1 MKYNFSEN
9 RTSGRINDPVKPLS
23 GVAKV
28 FILLIPLLII
38 AAFIAFFTDIFIAL
52 VMCLL
57 FALVLNPFV
66 DFIQGFG
73 IGRSLSILIVYAVI
87 GGGLYFTVN
96 MIAPSFIEQSDSL
109 TKSYKEFRVSEKLKD
124 VEKWIEKNVP
134 YIKKGDVGKEIESSV
149 RSSFAKAEDIISG
162 VVSTVL
168 FIIIIPF
175 ITFFILR
182 DRQKIKNGVI
192 SIVPNR
198 YFEMTINIIDKIE
211 KQLSSYVRAWL
222 LDAFILGLL
231 SFIGLSIMGVN
242 NAIIIG
248 MVAGGGHLIPYA
260 GPIVGGIPAILISI
274 IQYGDFHM
282 VLPIL
287 ILFTVIY
294 ILDSSFI
301 QPYLFSKGAEMNPI
315 VIIALI
321 LIGNQILGAFGALI
335 AIPVATILKVSAKET
350 INGFRNYKLGYY

>member
-1 MKYNFSEN
+1 MKQKTHTEVQSPAKD
-9 RTSGRINDPVKPLS
+9 TVKPLS
-23 GVAKV
+23 GLTKV
-28 FILLIPLLII
+28 FILLIPALII
-38 AAFIAFFTDIFIAL
+38 AAFVAFFTDIFIAL

-57 FALVLNPFV
+57 FALVLSPFV

-73 IGRSLSILIVYAVI
+73 FGRSVSILIVYVVI
-87 GGGLYFTVN
+87 GFALYFSFN
-96 MIAPSFIEQSDSL
+96 MITPAFIEQSESL
-109 TKSYKEFRVSEKLKD
+109 TKSYKEFKVSEKLKD
-124 VEKWIEKNVP
+124 IEKWIEKNVP
-134 YIKKGDVGKEIESSV
+134 YLKKGDVGKEIESSV
-149 RSSFAKAEDIISG
+149 RSSFTKAEDIISG

-168 FIIIIPF
+168 YIIIIPF

-198 YFEMTINIIDKIE
+198 YFEMTINIIYKIE
-211 KQLSSYVRAWL
+211 KQLSSYVRSWL
-222 LDAFILGLL
+222 LDAFILGLMA
-231 SFIGLSIMGVN
+231 FIGLSIMGVN

-248 MVAGGGHLIPYA
+248 MVAGAGHLIPYA
-260 GPIVGGIPAILISI
+260 GPVVGGVPAILISI

-282 VLPIL
+282 VLPII

-301 QPYLFSKGAEMNPI
+301 QPYLFGKGAEMNPI

-335 AIPVATILKVSAKET
+335 AIPIATILKVSAKET

>member
-1 MKYNFSEN
+1 MQKELNTQYIPPAS
-9 RTSGRINDPVKPLS
+9 SPVKPLS
-23 GVAKV
+23 GLTKV
-28 FILLIPLLII
+28 FILLIPLLIV
-38 AAFIAFFTDIFIAL
+38 AAFIAFFTEIFIAL
-52 VMCLL
+52 IMCLL
-57 FALVLNPFV
+57 FALVLSPFV
-66 DFIQGFG
+66 DFVQAFG
-73 IGRSLSILIVYAVI
+73 LGRSLSILVVYAII
-87 GGGLYFTVN
+87 GLSLYFTFN
-96 MIAPSFIEQSDSL
+96 MLAPAFIQQSDSL

-134 YIKKGDVGKEIESSV
+134 YIKKGDVGKEIELSV
-149 RSSFAKAEDIISG
+149 RASFTKAQDIISG

-168 FIIIIPF
+168 YIIIIPF

-182 DRQKIKNGVI
+182 DRQKIKNGLI

-231 SFIGLSIMGVN
+231 SFAGLSIMGVN
-242 NAIIIG
+242 NSVVIG
-248 MVAGGGHLIPYA
+248 MVAGAGHLVPYA
-260 GPIVGGIPAILISI
+260 GPIVGGVPAILISI

-282 VLPIL
+282 VLPIV
-287 ILFTVIY
+287 ILFTAIY
-294 ILDSSFI
+294 LLDSVFI

-315 VIIALI
+315 VVIALI